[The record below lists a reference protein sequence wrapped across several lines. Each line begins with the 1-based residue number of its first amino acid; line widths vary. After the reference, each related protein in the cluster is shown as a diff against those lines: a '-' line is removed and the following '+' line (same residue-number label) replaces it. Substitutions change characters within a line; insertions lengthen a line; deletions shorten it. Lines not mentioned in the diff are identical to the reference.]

1 MKTKTIYVLIVV
13 VLLVVLAIYI
23 AKALI
28 KDKEEERVIVKE
40 QQETGSKV
48 SADNLTTTAEFP
60 LKLTSPM
67 KRGSN
72 VRQLQNWLNKQA
84 RKTGLFATIGV
95 DGIFG
100 KNTETLLNN
109 ITGKKEM
116 SQLEFTTNQIYNES
130 IY

>member
-28 KDKEEERVIVKE
+28 KDKEEEQVIVKE
-40 QQETGSKV
+40 QETGSKV
-48 SADNLTTTAEFP
+48 SADTLTTTAEFP